1 MVILSMETKK
11 LIYDGLGSI
20 MNLDAL
26 DWNILNNDIKI
37 KILHNFLGFFLFNTL
52 FTNSSLNIPIKSLKP
67 KKLIMYCNFNKK
79 NNLTI
84 FNTFNKNI
92 LNYTNNFRNDFI
104 KNKIF
109 YSFSS
114 MPLDTFNKIIEDY
127 NTIVYNTIIDN
138 LNFINV
144 DLLYNSLLNNN
155 INKIINNNK
164 LAFNI
169 TKNKNELT
177 INFNDNIVINLSLLI
192 NKNKI
197 TNNLPVFYK
206 INLINKF

>member
-1 MVILSMETKK
+1 MVILSIETKK

-26 DWNILNNDIKI
+26 DWNVLNNDIKI

-52 FTNSSLNIPIKSLKP
+52 FTNSCLNIPIKSLKP

-92 LNYTNNFRNDFI
+92 LNYTYNFRNDFI

-109 YSFSS
+109 YTFSS

-127 NTIVYNTIIDN
+127 NTIVYNTINDN
-138 LNFINV
+138 LNFINLE
-144 DLLYNSLLNNN
+144 LLYNSLLNNN
-155 INKIINNNK
+155 VNKAINNNK
-164 LAFNI
+164 LTFNI

-197 TNNLPVFYK
+197 TNNIPVFYK